1 MQTIIRPASIA
12 DAEAICHIY
21 NHYVLNTSISFESDV
36 VSTQEMAQRITE
48 VTATYSWL
56 VCVQD
61 ERIVGYAY
69 ASKWRVRAAYQHAVE
84 SSVYLAHDVGGKGFG
99 SLLYRALIEE
109 LKKLRLPIHTV
120 IGGVALPNAGSVA
133 LHEKCGFEKVAHFR
147 EVGKKFG
154 KWIDV
159 GYWQLVLQPQS

>member
-1 MQTIIRPASIA
+1 MQPIIRPASIA

-48 VTATYSWL
+48 ISATYSWL

-61 ERIVGYAY
+61 ERVVGYAY
-69 ASKWRVRAAYQHAVE
+69 ATKWRVRTAYQHAVE
-84 SSVYLAHDVGGKGFG
+84 SSVYLAYDVGGKGFG

-109 LKKLRLPIHTV
+109 LQKLSLPIHTV